1 MKVVFVGTGEAFGER
16 ANTSILIDDKIL
28 LDCGSHTLMQLMKIG
43 FDLDKIEIVYLTH
56 FHADHAFGLPS
67 LLLASQEDGRKKD
80 LEILGHRGVRNYI
93 ELLLDISYKKSL
105 KDLEFTVKIEEVED
119 EKETEGYKF
128 KFGKTGHSID
138 CYAISLVK
146 DKKVTYTGD
155 GMPTNEIIELAKNS
169 DLLISEAYMNG
180 IKGHSSPLNAAKLAK
195 DSNSKILA
203 LVHIYRK
210 INIEKELEIIKDI
223 FNPIIVVQDLD
234 AIWI

>member
-1 MKVVFVGTGEAFGER
+1 MKVLFVGTGEAFGGK

-28 LDCGSHTLMQLMKIG
+28 LDCGFHTLTQLMKIG
-43 FDLDKIEIVYLTH
+43 FDLNKIEIVYLTH
-56 FHADHAFGLPS
+56 FHADHTFGLPS
-67 LLLASQEDGRKKD
+67 LLLASQEEGRKKD
-80 LEILGHRGVRNYI
+80 LEIIGQRGVRNYVG
-93 ELLLDISYKKSL
+93 LLLDISYKKSL
-105 KDLEFTVKIEEVED
+105 KDLEFVVKIDEVED
-119 EKETEGYKF
+119 EKEVEGYKL
-128 KFGKTGHSID
+128 KFGKMEHSID

-155 GMPTNEIIELAKNS
+155 GMPTEEVKELAKNS

-180 IKGHSSPLNAAKLAK
+180 TKEHSSPLHAAKLAK

-210 INIEKELEIIKDI
+210 INIQKELKIIKDI